1 MIRHLLSQ
9 SQYGLLVS
17 AMTLLDQDLRFE
29 SQCGRAHWDSIKSWI
44 RNLPYGQGNAILP
57 SY

>member
-17 AMTLLDQDLRFE
+17 AMTLSDQDLRFE
-29 SQCGRAHWDSIKSWI
+29 SQCGRAHPIKSWI
-44 RNLPYGQGNAILP
+44 RNLPYGQGNAILT